1 MVVDVSV
8 FKKSVVKIIGGL
20 GNQMFQ
26 YAFAYSVSQKTN
38 TPIKIDISAFEFDD
52 LRQYALDIYCIVAEI
67 ATENEVNRLKYQP
80 ESLVAKFM
88 RKLTKQSKPPAK
100 TYYKEP
106 FFQFDK
112 GAFTQSGNVYFDGYW
127 QSEKYFLDYR
137 EDLLKQFTLKAPIHT
152 KSEHYQQQILA
163 KESIS
168 LHIRRGDYVSNV
180 YTNSVHGTCSLD
192 YYQQAVTLLE
202 SKLNNPHF
210 FIFSDDLAWAKEHL
224 SFIENVTFVELDV
237 NIPDHDEM
245 FLMSQCLHHI
255 IANSSFS
262 WWGAWLNKN
271 LDKIVIAPKRWFID
285 ETYNTSDLIPDA
297 WIRL

>member
-1 MVVDVSV
+1 M
-8 FKKSVVKIIGGL
+8 K
-20 GNQMFQ
+20 NTTPMFQ
-26 YAFAYSVSQKTN
+26 GFHLRTLRRKPQFA
-38 TPIKIDISAFEFDD
+38 
-52 LRQYALDIYCIVAEI
+52 
-67 ATENEVNRLKYQP
+67 
-80 ESLVAKFM
+80 
-88 RKLTKQSKPPAK
+88 
-100 TYYKEP
+100 
-106 FFQFDK
+106 
-112 GAFTQSGNVYFDGYW
+112 
-127 QSEKYFLDYR
+127 
-137 EDLLKQFTLKAPIHT
+137 
-152 KSEHYQQQILA
+152 QQILA